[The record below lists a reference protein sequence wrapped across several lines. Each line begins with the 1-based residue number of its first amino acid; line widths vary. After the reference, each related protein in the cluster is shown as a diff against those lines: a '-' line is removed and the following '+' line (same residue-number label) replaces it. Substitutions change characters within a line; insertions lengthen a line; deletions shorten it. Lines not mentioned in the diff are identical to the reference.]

1 MPRIFVSGFI
11 AIVATFVISGFV
23 FVFSSIGIKFL
34 AREGVFPTQT
44 TEAVVKQ
51 IVPDVSCSGN
61 HMSSCSTDYNI
72 TLLGSDG
79 HVYYMTYYMAWNI
92 PYIGQ
97 SMHIRY
103 MTTHIWPFKNSVV
116 AAY

>member
-11 AIVATFVISGFV
+11 AIVATLVISGCV
-23 FVFSSIGIKFL
+23 FVFS
-34 AREGVFPTQT
+34 
-44 TEAVVKQ
+44 
-51 IVPDVSCSGN
+51 
-61 HMSSCSTDYNI
+61 STDYNI